1 MCVSHG
7 DCRPGN
13 HLFRPISS
21 EGAIDVVFADWEA
34 LSITPVMW
42 DFTYATVVGQSVV
55 ARRRNHS
62 PLLRAYHEKLVA
74 GGFSDA
80 CGGLLTLHAC
90 EEQYTLICIVI
101 AYYGLLLGIL
111 GGVGEPQGNT
121 AQDSQAWKDRIN
133 CAILDR
139 VAESGGADRVAKLLG
154 LPPRMVQAFLATLSN
169 DHGSDSLA
177 RDPSDVVV
185 IQ

>member
-21 EGAIDVVFADWEA
+21 EATDVIFADWEA

-55 ARRRNHS
+55 ARRRNHAL
-62 PLLRAYHEKLVA
+62 LLRAYYEKLVA
-74 GGFSDA
+74 GGFPDA
-80 CGGLLTLHAC
+80 CGGALTLHAC
-90 EEQYTLICIVI
+90 EEQFTLICIVI

-121 AQDSQAWKDRIN
+121 AQDGQAWKDRIN

-139 VAESGGADRVAKLLG
+139 VAESGGAESVAKVLR
-154 LPPRMVQAFLATLSN
+154 LPPRMVQAFLATLSD

-177 RDPSDVVV
+177 CDPTFLS
-185 IQ
+185 